1 MKGECQL
8 MKRMM
13 ITRWML
19 AALMMSAPMIAHA
32 QAEDPPLMDDPPLPW
47 FTYTHDED
55 GGITFLSKNCLADVK
70 AHPDL
75 GVHDCA
81 VREARQHQ
89 ALIERHDARLRPGS
103 RPGAGSAATEGER
116 LVAEAH
122 LGSLET
128 QIGQAKAHMIYV
140 QSMMARQH
148 RVAVNTGYSN
158 KTALFDGDM
167 MLAEDQDQINQIY
180 AQYRAEGG
188 RKLLED
194 IVLPDAEAS
203 AARVRSWRP

>member
-1 MKGECQL
+1 
-8 MKRMM
+8 
-13 ITRWML
+13 ML
-19 AALMMSAPMIAHA
+19 AALMIAAPGLVYG
-32 QAEDPPLMDDPPLPW
+32 QTEDPPLMDDPPLPW

-81 VREARQHQ
+81 VREASQHQ

-103 RPGAGSAATEGER
+103 RQGAGVAATEGER
-116 LVAEAH
+116 LVAQAH

-128 QIGQAKAHMIYV
+128 QIGQAKAHMTYV
-140 QSMMARQH
+140 RSVMARQY
-148 RVAVNTGYSN
+148 RVAVNTGYTN

-188 RKLLED
+188 RKPLED
-194 IVLPDAEAS
+194 IVLPEAEVS

>member
-1 MKGECQL
+1 
-8 MKRMM
+8 MKRLR
-13 ITRWML
+13 TTGWVL
-19 AALMMSAPMIAHA
+19 SALMIAAPGFVYA
-32 QAEDPPLMDDPPLPW
+32 QTEDPPLMDDPPLAW
-47 FTYTHDED
+47 FTYTRDED
-55 GGITFLSKNCLADVK
+55 GGITFLSKNCLADVQ

-89 ALIERHDARLRPGS
+89 ALIERHDAWLRPGS
-103 RPGAGSAATEGER
+103 RQGAGVAATEGER
-116 LVAEAH
+116 LVAQAH

-140 QSMMARQH
+140 RSVMARQH
-148 RVAVNTGYSN
+148 RVAVNTGYTN

-194 IVLPDAEAS
+194 IVLPDLEAS

>member
-1 MKGECQL
+1 MF
-8 MKRMM
+8 
-13 ITRWML
+13 
-19 AALMMSAPMIAHA
+19 AALMIVAPGLVYA
-32 QAEDPPLMDDPPLPW
+32 QTEDPPLMDDPPLPW

-55 GGITFLSKNCLADVK
+55 GGVTFLSKNCLADVK

-75 GVHDCA
+75 GLHDCA

-103 RPGAGSAATEGER
+103 RQGAGVAATEGER
-116 LVAEAH
+116 LVAQAH

-128 QIGQAKAHMIYV
+128 QIGQAKAHMTYV
-140 QSMMARQH
+140 RSVMARQH
-148 RVAVNTGYSN
+148 RVAVNTGYTN

-167 MLAEDQDQINQIY
+167 MLAGDQDQINQIY
-180 AQYRAEGG
+180 VQYRAEGG
-188 RKLLED
+188 RKPLED
-194 IVLPDAEAS
+194 IVLPEAEAS